1 MIPIHYSDCNSC
13 TKLLLFCA
21 NQIKSEMKNILR
33 IGLLILGTCMISDL
47 HAQSVVSFMGGD
59 FESPNMKLNF
69 SAGEVISGG
78 FSGSTMSLAGGFTS
92 REDVIATS
100 NETLSDELP
109 TVFRLNQNYPNPF
122 NPSTNITYDL
132 PKASEVRME
141 VFNAIGA
148 QVAVLTEGY
157 RSAGTHNVKFNASGY
172 ASGMYFYRL
181 IAAGK
186 VISTKKMLLIK

>member
-1 MIPIHYSDCNSC
+1 
-13 TKLLLFCA
+13 
-21 NQIKSEMKNILR
+21 MKNILR
-33 IGLLILGTCMISDL
+33 TGLLILCMCVISDL

-92 REDVIATS
+92 RDDVIATS

-122 NPSTNITYDL
+122 NPTTNITYDL
-132 PKASEVRME
+132 PKASQVRME
-141 VFNAIGA
+141 VYNSIGA
-148 QVAVLTEGY
+148 QIAVLTEGY
-157 RSAGTHNVKFNASGY
+157 KSAGTHTVKFNASGY

-181 IAAGK
+181 SAAGK

>member
-1 MIPIHYSDCNSC
+1 MQ
-13 TKLLLFCA
+13 K
-21 NQIKSEMKNILR
+21 ILTV
-33 IGLLILGTCMISDL
+33 GLLILCTCVFAEL

-59 FESPNMKLNF
+59 FDSPNMKLNF

-78 FSGSTMSLAGGFTS
+78 FSGSTISLAGGFTS

-100 NETLSDELP
+100 NEQITDALP

-122 NPSTNITYDL
+122 NPTTNITYDL
-132 PKASEVRME
+132 PKASQVRME
-141 VFNAIGA
+141 VYNAIGA

-157 RSAGTHNVKFNASGY
+157 RSAGTHTVKFNASGY
-172 ASGMYFYRL
+172 ASGMYFYRF

>member
-1 MIPIHYSDCNSC
+1 MQNIIRVG
-13 TKLLLFCA
+13 LLLLCTCA
-21 NQIKSEMKNILR
+21 FSE
-33 IGLLILGTCMISDL
+33 L

-59 FESPNMKLNF
+59 FDSPNMKLNF

-100 NETLSDELP
+100 NERISDELP

-132 PKASEVRME
+132 PKASQVRVE

-148 QVAVLTEGY
+148 QIAILTQGY
-157 RSAGTHNVKFNASGY
+157 KSAGIHNVKFDASGY

-181 IAAGK
+181 MAAGK

>member
-1 MIPIHYSDCNSC
+1 MHKPIQVV
-13 TKLLLFCA
+13 F
-21 NQIKSEMKNILR
+21 
-33 IGLLILGTCMISDL
+33 LILCTCMLSNL
-47 HAQSVVSFMGGD
+47 YAQSVVSFMGGD
-59 FESPNMKLNF
+59 FESSGMKLNF

-78 FSGSTMSLAGGFTS
+78 FSGSSISLAGGFTS

-100 NETLSDELP
+100 NETIADELP

-141 VFNAIGA
+141 VFNSIGA
-148 QVAVLTEGY
+148 KIAVLAEGY
-157 RSAGTHNVKFNASGY
+157 KSAGTYNVRFDASGY
-172 ASGMYFYRL
+172 ASGMYFYRFM
-181 IAAGK
+181 AGGK

>member
-1 MIPIHYSDCNSC
+1 MQ
-13 TKLLLFCA
+13 K
-21 NQIKSEMKNILR
+21 ILR
-33 IGLLILGTCMISDL
+33 VGLLILCTCVFTEL

-59 FESPNMKLNF
+59 FDSPSMNLNF

-78 FSGSTMSLAGGFTS
+78 FSGSTISLAGGFTS

-100 NETLSDELP
+100 SEQEQTELP

-122 NPSTNITYDL
+122 NPTTNITYDL
-132 PKASEVRME
+132 PKASQVRME

-148 QVAVLTEGY
+148 QVAVLSEGY
-157 RSAGTHNVKFNASGY
+157 KSAGTHNVTFDASGY

-186 VISTKKMLLIK
+186 IISTKKMLLIK